1 MAAFT
6 GCYLGV
12 DGTYRARMAPVN
24 HNATNDFTV
33 IAEITWNYSG
43 SDIPRLKEREH
54 LPEARLDFR
63 SFSYVTNGHD
73 DARFVLQ
80 TLEIDREAEES
91 LDISILILLL
101 IIGLDPYSMTVGK
114 TCCF

>member
-1 MAAFT
+1 MDYINKTCRKEVLFFHAAYMAAFT

-43 SDIPRLKEREH
+43 SDIPRLK
-54 LPEARLDFR
+54 
-63 SFSYVTNGHD
+63 GHHKQHN
-73 DARFVLQ
+73 RQPKWMILFVFVVL
-80 TLEIDREAEES
+80 LVFI
-91 LDISILILLL
+91 ILLCNKL
-101 IIGLDPYSMTVGK
+101 K
-114 TCCF
+114 

>member
-80 TLEIDREAEES
+80 TLEIDREADES
-91 LDISILILLL
+91 LAYFLFRSF
-101 IIGLDPYSMTVGK
+101 Y
-114 TCCF
+114 